1 MQNVKPEPEELKMTA
16 TEADNPAANKAREG
30 EETASPGKV
39 FRETPAGSTGG
50 ANADLKEKI
59 FRYTAMALLIG
70 SFIYF
75 TVYGFLS
82 DPFQPSGTA
91 SEIGL
96 KYPTAF
102 KFWGFTTSLALTV
115 NLVYTYTRKDF
126 RYRGVQIAGYVCMAL
141 GVACLMT
148 CVHIPSTREPGL
160 QMYAHWSTALL
171 FALFF
176 AAAIILH
183 LLFPA
188 VPNKKYRI
196 ALYCFAGLLA
206 AIVIALLIWGKNG
219 FIESLPMW
227 MAYIIVFL
235 DNFTP
240 ALEEKR

>member
-1 MQNVKPEPEELKMTA
+1 MDVNKKVTEVEEVA
-16 TEADNPAANKAREG
+16 AGDVAVADGAAPSEKRADKADIR
-30 EETASPGKV
+30 
-39 FRETPAGSTGG
+39 
-50 ANADLKEKI
+50 EKI
-59 FRYTAMALLIG
+59 FKYTAMVLLIG

-82 DPFQPSGTA
+82 NPFLPSGTA

-115 NLVYTYTRKDF
+115 NLVYTYTRKPLSKKAAS
-126 RYRGVQIAGYVCMAL
+126 IAGYVCMGL

-171 FALFF
+171 FAVFF
-176 AAAIILH
+176 AAAIVLH
-183 LLFPA
+183 LIFPPK
-188 VPNKKYRI
+188 PNKKYKI
-196 ALYCFAGLLA
+196 ALICFCALLGV
-206 AIVIALLIWGKNG
+206 IVIALLAAGKNG

-227 MAYIIVFL
+227 AAYIIIFL

-240 ALEEKR
+240 ALTVKD

>member
-1 MQNVKPEPEELKMTA
+1 MDVNKKVNEVEEVA
-16 TEADNPAANKAREG
+16 AGDVAVADGAAPSEKRADKADIR
-30 EETASPGKV
+30 
-39 FRETPAGSTGG
+39 
-50 ANADLKEKI
+50 EKI
-59 FRYTAMALLIG
+59 FKYTAMVLLIG

-82 DPFQPSGTA
+82 NPFLPSGTA

-115 NLVYTYTRKDF
+115 NLVYTYTRKPLSKKAAS
-126 RYRGVQIAGYVCMAL
+126 IAGYVCMGL

-171 FALFF
+171 FAVFF
-176 AAAIILH
+176 AAAIVLH
-183 LLFPA
+183 LIFPPK
-188 VPNKKYRI
+188 PNKKYKI
-196 ALYCFAGLLA
+196 ALICFCALLGAIIIALLA
-206 AIVIALLIWGKNG
+206 AGKNG

-227 MAYIIVFL
+227 AAYIIIFL

-240 ALEEKR
+240 ALTVKD

>member
-1 MQNVKPEPEELKMTA
+1 MDVNKKVTEVEEVA
-16 TEADNPAANKAREG
+16 AGDVAVADGAAPSEKRADKADIR
-30 EETASPGKV
+30 
-39 FRETPAGSTGG
+39 
-50 ANADLKEKI
+50 EKI
-59 FRYTAMALLIG
+59 FKYTAMVLLIG

-82 DPFQPSGTA
+82 NPFLPSGTA

-115 NLVYTYTRKDF
+115 NLVYTYTRKPLSKKAAS
-126 RYRGVQIAGYVCMAL
+126 IAGYVCMGL

-171 FALFF
+171 FAVFF
-176 AAAIILH
+176 AAAIVLH
-183 LLFPA
+183 LIFPPK
-188 VPNKKYRI
+188 PNKKYKI
-196 ALYCFAGLLA
+196 ALICFCALLGAIIIALLA
-206 AIVIALLIWGKNG
+206 AGKNG

-227 MAYIIVFL
+227 AAYIIVFL

-240 ALEEKR
+240 ALTVKD

>member
-1 MQNVKPEPEELKMTA
+1 MDENKKVTEVEEVA
-16 TEADNPAANKAREG
+16 AGDVAVADGAAPSEKRADKADIR
-30 EETASPGKV
+30 
-39 FRETPAGSTGG
+39 
-50 ANADLKEKI
+50 EKI
-59 FRYTAMALLIG
+59 FKYTAMVLLIG

-82 DPFQPSGTA
+82 NPFLPSGTA

-102 KFWGFTTSLALTV
+102 KFWGVTTSLALTV
-115 NLVYTYTRKDF
+115 NLVYAYTRKPLSKKAAS
-126 RYRGVQIAGYVCMAL
+126 VAGYVCMGL

-171 FALFF
+171 FAVFF
-176 AAAIILH
+176 AAAIVLH
-183 LLFPA
+183 LIFPPK
-188 VPNKKYRI
+188 PNKKYKI
-196 ALYCFAGLLA
+196 ALICFCALLGAIIIALLA
-206 AIVIALLIWGKNG
+206 AGKNG

-227 MAYIIVFL
+227 AAYIIVFL

-240 ALEEKR
+240 ALNVKE

>member
-1 MQNVKPEPEELKMTA
+1 MDENKKVTEVEEGA
-16 TEADNPAANKAREG
+16 AGDVAVADGAAPSEKRADKADIR
-30 EETASPGKV
+30 
-39 FRETPAGSTGG
+39 
-50 ANADLKEKI
+50 EKI
-59 FRYTAMALLIG
+59 FKYTAMVLLIG

-82 DPFQPSGTA
+82 NPFLPSGTA

-115 NLVYTYTRKDF
+115 NLVYTYTRKPLSKKAAS
-126 RYRGVQIAGYVCMAL
+126 IAGYVCMGL

-171 FALFF
+171 FAVFF
-176 AAAIILH
+176 AAAIVLH
-183 LLFPA
+183 LLFPEK
-188 VPNKKYRI
+188 PNKKYKI
-196 ALYCFAGLLA
+196 TLICFAAILVAIIIALLA
-206 AIVIALLIWGKNG
+206 AGKNG

-227 MAYIIVFL
+227 AAYIIIFL

-240 ALEEKR
+240 ALTVKD

>member
-1 MQNVKPEPEELKMTA
+1 MDVNKKVTEVEEVA
-16 TEADNPAANKAREG
+16 AGDVAVADGAAPSEKRADKADIR
-30 EETASPGKV
+30 
-39 FRETPAGSTGG
+39 
-50 ANADLKEKI
+50 EKI
-59 FRYTAMALLIG
+59 FKYTAMVLLIG

-82 DPFQPSGTA
+82 NPFLPSGTA

-115 NLVYTYTRKDF
+115 NLVYTYTRKPLSKKAAS
-126 RYRGVQIAGYVCMAL
+126 IAGYVCMGL

-171 FALFF
+171 FAVFF
-176 AAAIILH
+176 AAAIVLH
-183 LLFPA
+183 LIFPSK
-188 VPNKKYRI
+188 PNKKYKI
-196 ALYCFAGLLA
+196 ALICFCALLGV
-206 AIVIALLIWGKNG
+206 IVIALLAAGKNG

-227 MAYIIVFL
+227 AAYIIIFL

-240 ALEEKR
+240 ALTVKD

>member
-1 MQNVKPEPEELKMTA
+1 MDVNKKVTEVEEVA
-16 TEADNPAANKAREG
+16 AGDVAVADGAAPSEKRADKADIR
-30 EETASPGKV
+30 
-39 FRETPAGSTGG
+39 
-50 ANADLKEKI
+50 EKI
-59 FRYTAMALLIG
+59 FKYTAMVLLIG

-82 DPFQPSGTA
+82 NPFLPSGTA

-102 KFWGFTTSLALTV
+102 KFWGVTTSLALTV
-115 NLVYTYTRKDF
+115 NLVYSYTRKPLSKKAAS
-126 RYRGVQIAGYVCMAL
+126 IAGYVCMGL

-171 FALFF
+171 FAVFF
-176 AAAIILH
+176 AAAIVLH
-183 LLFPA
+183 LIFPPK
-188 VPNKKYRI
+188 PNKKYKI
-196 ALYCFAGLLA
+196 ALICFCALLGV
-206 AIVIALLIWGKNG
+206 IVIALLAAGKNG

-227 MAYIIVFL
+227 AAYIIIFL

-240 ALEEKR
+240 ALTVKD

>member
-1 MQNVKPEPEELKMTA
+1 MDENKKVTEVEEVA
-16 TEADNPAANKAREG
+16 AGDAAVADGAAPSEKRADKADIR
-30 EETASPGKV
+30 
-39 FRETPAGSTGG
+39 
-50 ANADLKEKI
+50 EKI
-59 FRYTAMALLIG
+59 FKYTAMVLLIG

-82 DPFQPSGTA
+82 NPFLPSGTA

-115 NLVYTYTRKDF
+115 NLVYTYTRKPLSKKAAS
-126 RYRGVQIAGYVCMAL
+126 IAGYVCMGL

-171 FALFF
+171 FAVFF
-176 AAAIILH
+176 AAAIVLH
-183 LLFPA
+183 LIFPPK
-188 VPNKKYRI
+188 PNKKYKI
-196 ALYCFAGLLA
+196 ALICFCALLGV
-206 AIVIALLIWGKNG
+206 IVIALLAAGKNG

-227 MAYIIVFL
+227 AAYIIIFL

-240 ALEEKR
+240 ALTVKD

>member
-1 MQNVKPEPEELKMTA
+1 MDENKKVTEVEEVAAGDAALSGDILCETGPAPTA
-16 TEADNPAANKAREG
+16 GKSELREM
-30 EETASPGKV
+30 
-39 FRETPAGSTGG
+39 
-50 ANADLKEKI
+50 I
-59 FRYTAMALLIG
+59 FKYTAMVLLIG

-82 DPFQPSGTA
+82 NPFLPSGTA

-115 NLVYTYTRKDF
+115 NLVYAYTRKPLSKKAAS
-126 RYRGVQIAGYVCMAL
+126 VAGYVCMGL

-171 FALFF
+171 FAVFF
-176 AAAIILH
+176 AAAIVLH
-183 LLFPA
+183 LIFPPK
-188 VPNKKYRI
+188 PNKKYKI
-196 ALYCFAGLLA
+196 ALICFCALLGAIIIALLA
-206 AIVIALLIWGKNG
+206 AGKNG

-227 MAYIIVFL
+227 AAYIIVFL

-240 ALEEKR
+240 ALNVKE

>member
-1 MQNVKPEPEELKMTA
+1 MDENKKVTEVEEVAAGDAALSGDILCETRPAPTA
-16 TEADNPAANKAREG
+16 
-30 EETASPGKV
+30 GKSEL
-39 FRETPAGSTGG
+39 R
-50 ANADLKEKI
+50 EKI
-59 FRYTAMALLIG
+59 FKYTAMVLLIG

-82 DPFQPSGTA
+82 NPFLPSGTA

-115 NLVYTYTRKDF
+115 NLVYTYTRKPLSKKAAS
-126 RYRGVQIAGYVCMAL
+126 IAGYVCMGL

-171 FALFF
+171 FAVFF
-176 AAAIILH
+176 AAAIVLH
-183 LLFPA
+183 LIFPPK
-188 VPNKKYRI
+188 PNKKYKI
-196 ALYCFAGLLA
+196 ALICFCALLGV
-206 AIVIALLIWGKNG
+206 IVIALLAAGKNG

-227 MAYIIVFL
+227 AAYIIIFL

-240 ALEEKR
+240 ALTVKD

>member
-1 MQNVKPEPEELKMTA
+1 MDENKKVTEVEELAAGDAALSGDILCETRPAPTA
-16 TEADNPAANKAREG
+16 GKSELREM
-30 EETASPGKV
+30 
-39 FRETPAGSTGG
+39 
-50 ANADLKEKI
+50 I
-59 FRYTAMALLIG
+59 FKYTAMVLLIG

-82 DPFQPSGTA
+82 NPFLPSGTA

-115 NLVYTYTRKDF
+115 NLVYTYTRKPLSKKAAS
-126 RYRGVQIAGYVCMAL
+126 IAGYVCMGL

-171 FALFF
+171 FAVFF
-176 AAAIILH
+176 AAAIVLH
-183 LLFPA
+183 LIFPPK
-188 VPNKKYRI
+188 PNKKYKI
-196 ALYCFAGLLA
+196 ALICFCALLGV
-206 AIVIALLIWGKNG
+206 IVIALLAAGKNG

-227 MAYIIVFL
+227 AAYIIIFL

-240 ALEEKR
+240 ALTVKD

>member
-1 MQNVKPEPEELKMTA
+1 MDENKKVTEVEEVAAGDAALSGDILCETRPAPTA
-16 TEADNPAANKAREG
+16 GKSELREM
-30 EETASPGKV
+30 
-39 FRETPAGSTGG
+39 
-50 ANADLKEKI
+50 I
-59 FRYTAMALLIG
+59 FKYTAMVLLIG

-82 DPFQPSGTA
+82 NPFLPSGTA

-115 NLVYTYTRKDF
+115 NLVYTYTRKPLSKKAAS
-126 RYRGVQIAGYVCMAL
+126 IAGYVCMGL

-171 FALFF
+171 FAVFF
-176 AAAIILH
+176 AAAIVLH
-183 LLFPA
+183 LIFSPK
-188 VPNKKYRI
+188 PNKKYKI
-196 ALYCFAGLLA
+196 ALICFCALLGV
-206 AIVIALLIWGKNG
+206 IVIALLAAGKNG

-227 MAYIIVFL
+227 AAYIIIFL

-240 ALEEKR
+240 ALTVKD

>member
-1 MQNVKPEPEELKMTA
+1 MDVNKKVNEVEEVA
-16 TEADNPAANKAREG
+16 AGDVAVADGAAPSEKRADKADIR
-30 EETASPGKV
+30 
-39 FRETPAGSTGG
+39 
-50 ANADLKEKI
+50 EKI
-59 FRYTAMALLIG
+59 FKYTAMVLLIG

-82 DPFQPSGTA
+82 NPFLPSGTA

-115 NLVYTYTRKDF
+115 NLVYTYTHKPLSKKAAS
-126 RYRGVQIAGYVCMAL
+126 IAGYVCMGL

-171 FALFF
+171 FAVFF
-176 AAAIILH
+176 AAAIVLH
-183 LLFPA
+183 LIFPPK
-188 VPNKKYRI
+188 PNKKYKI
-196 ALYCFAGLLA
+196 ALICFCALLGV
-206 AIVIALLIWGKNG
+206 IVIALLAAGKNG

-227 MAYIIVFL
+227 AAYIIIFL

-240 ALEEKR
+240 ALTVKD

>member
-1 MQNVKPEPEELKMTA
+1 MDENKKVTEVEEGA
-16 TEADNPAANKAREG
+16 AGDVAVADGAAPSEKRADKADIR
-30 EETASPGKV
+30 
-39 FRETPAGSTGG
+39 
-50 ANADLKEKI
+50 EKI
-59 FRYTAMALLIG
+59 FKYTAMVLLIG

-82 DPFQPSGTA
+82 NPFLPSGTA

-102 KFWGFTTSLALTV
+102 KFWGVTTSLALTV
-115 NLVYTYTRKDF
+115 NLVYTYTRKPLSKKAAS
-126 RYRGVQIAGYVCMAL
+126 IAGYVCMGL

-171 FALFF
+171 FAVFF
-176 AAAIILH
+176 AAAIVLH
-183 LLFPA
+183 LIFPPK
-188 VPNKKYRI
+188 PNKKYKI
-196 ALYCFAGLLA
+196 ALICFCALLGV
-206 AIVIALLIWGKNG
+206 IVIALLAAGKNG

-227 MAYIIVFL
+227 AAYIIIFL

-240 ALEEKR
+240 ALTVKD

>member
-1 MQNVKPEPEELKMTA
+1 MDENKKVTEVEEVAAGDAALSGDILCETGPAPTA
-16 TEADNPAANKAREG
+16 GKREL
-30 EETASPGKV
+30 
-39 FRETPAGSTGG
+39 R
-50 ANADLKEKI
+50 EKI
-59 FRYTAMALLIG
+59 FKYTAMVLLIG

-82 DPFQPSGTA
+82 NPFLPSGTA

-115 NLVYTYTRKDF
+115 NLVYAYTRKPLSKKAAS
-126 RYRGVQIAGYVCMAL
+126 VAGYVCMGL

-171 FALFF
+171 FAVFF
-176 AAAIILH
+176 AAAIVLH
-183 LLFPA
+183 LIFPPK
-188 VPNKKYRI
+188 PNKKYKI
-196 ALYCFAGLLA
+196 ALICFCALLGAIIIALLA
-206 AIVIALLIWGKNG
+206 AGKNG

-227 MAYIIVFL
+227 AAYIIVFL

-240 ALEEKR
+240 ALNVKE

>member
-1 MQNVKPEPEELKMTA
+1 MDENKKVTEVEELAAGDAALSGDILCETRPAPTA
-16 TEADNPAANKAREG
+16 GKSELREM
-30 EETASPGKV
+30 
-39 FRETPAGSTGG
+39 
-50 ANADLKEKI
+50 I
-59 FRYTAMALLIG
+59 FKYTAMVLLIG

-82 DPFQPSGTA
+82 NPFLPSGTA

-115 NLVYTYTRKDF
+115 NLVYTYTRKPLSKKAAS
-126 RYRGVQIAGYVCMAL
+126 IAGYVCMGL

-171 FALFF
+171 FAVFF
-176 AAAIILH
+176 AAAIVLH
-183 LLFPA
+183 LIFPPK
-188 VPNKKYRI
+188 PNKKYKI
-196 ALYCFAGLLA
+196 TLICFCALLG
-206 AIVIALLIWGKNG
+206 AIVIALLAAGKNG

-227 MAYIIVFL
+227 AAYIIIFL

-240 ALEEKR
+240 ALTVKD

>member
-1 MQNVKPEPEELKMTA
+1 MDENKNKMTC
-16 TEADNPAANKAREG
+16 EA
-30 EETASPGKV
+30 EETA
-39 FRETPAGSTGG
+39 AGDAAVNG
-50 ANADLKEKI
+50 AVSYAARATRSEISEKI
-59 FRYTAMALLIG
+59 FKYTAMVLLIG

-82 DPFQPSGTA
+82 NPFLPSGTA

-115 NLVYTYTRKDF
+115 NLVYAYTRKPLSKKAAS
-126 RYRGVQIAGYVCMAL
+126 VAGYVCMGL

-171 FALFF
+171 FAVFF
-176 AAAIILH
+176 AAAIVLH
-183 LLFPA
+183 LIFPPK
-188 VPNKKYRI
+188 PNKKYKI
-196 ALYCFAGLLA
+196 ALICFCALLGAIIIALLA
-206 AIVIALLIWGKNG
+206 AGKNG

-227 MAYIIVFL
+227 AAYIIVFL

-240 ALEEKR
+240 ALNVKE

>member
-1 MQNVKPEPEELKMTA
+1 MDVNKKVTEVEEVA
-16 TEADNPAANKAREG
+16 AGDVAVADGAAPSEKRADKADIR
-30 EETASPGKV
+30 
-39 FRETPAGSTGG
+39 
-50 ANADLKEKI
+50 EKI
-59 FRYTAMALLIG
+59 FKYTAMVLLIG

-82 DPFQPSGTA
+82 NPFLPSGTA

-115 NLVYTYTRKDF
+115 NLVYTYTRKPLSKKAAS
-126 RYRGVQIAGYVCMAL
+126 IAGYVCMGL

-171 FALFF
+171 FAVFF
-176 AAAIILH
+176 AAAIVLH
-183 LLFPA
+183 LIFPPK
-188 VPNKKYRI
+188 PNKKYKI
-196 ALYCFAGLLA
+196 ALICFCALLGV
-206 AIVIALLIWGKNG
+206 IVIALLAAGKNG

-227 MAYIIVFL
+227 AAYIIIFL
-235 DNFTP
+235 DNFTL
-240 ALEEKR
+240 ALTVKD

>member
-1 MQNVKPEPEELKMTA
+1 MDENKKVTEVEELAAGDAALSGDILCETRPAPTA
-16 TEADNPAANKAREG
+16 GKSELREM
-30 EETASPGKV
+30 
-39 FRETPAGSTGG
+39 
-50 ANADLKEKI
+50 I
-59 FRYTAMALLIG
+59 FKYTAMVLLIG

-82 DPFQPSGTA
+82 NPFLPSGTA

-115 NLVYTYTRKDF
+115 NLVYTYTRKPLSKKAAS
-126 RYRGVQIAGYVCMAL
+126 IAGYVCMGL

-171 FALFF
+171 FAVFF
-176 AAAIILH
+176 AAAIVLH
-183 LLFPA
+183 LIFPPK
-188 VPNKKYRI
+188 PNKKYKI
-196 ALYCFAGLLA
+196 ALICFAAILVAIIIALLA
-206 AIVIALLIWGKNG
+206 AGKNG

-227 MAYIIVFL
+227 AAYIIVFL

-240 ALEEKR
+240 ALTVKD

>member
-1 MQNVKPEPEELKMTA
+1 MDVNKKVTEVEEVA
-16 TEADNPAANKAREG
+16 AGDVAVADGAAPSEKRADKADIR
-30 EETASPGKV
+30 
-39 FRETPAGSTGG
+39 
-50 ANADLKEKI
+50 EKI
-59 FRYTAMALLIG
+59 FKYTAMVLLIG

-82 DPFQPSGTA
+82 NPFLPSGTA

-115 NLVYTYTRKDF
+115 NLVYSYTRKPLSKKAAS
-126 RYRGVQIAGYVCMAL
+126 IAGYVCMGL

-171 FALFF
+171 FAVFF
-176 AAAIILH
+176 AAAIVLH
-183 LLFPA
+183 LIFPPK
-188 VPNKKYRI
+188 PNKKYKI
-196 ALYCFAGLLA
+196 ALICFCALLGV
-206 AIVIALLIWGKNG
+206 IVIALLAAGKNG

-227 MAYIIVFL
+227 AAYIIVFL

-240 ALEEKR
+240 ALTVKD

>member
-1 MQNVKPEPEELKMTA
+1 MDENKKVIEVEEVAAGDAALSGDILCETRPAPTA
-16 TEADNPAANKAREG
+16 GKSELREM
-30 EETASPGKV
+30 
-39 FRETPAGSTGG
+39 
-50 ANADLKEKI
+50 I
-59 FRYTAMALLIG
+59 FKYTAMVLLIG

-82 DPFQPSGTA
+82 NPFLPSGTA

-115 NLVYTYTRKDF
+115 NLVYTYTRKPLSKKAAS
-126 RYRGVQIAGYVCMAL
+126 IAGYVCMGL

-171 FALFF
+171 FAVFF
-176 AAAIILH
+176 AAAIVLH
-183 LLFPA
+183 LIFPPK
-188 VPNKKYRI
+188 PNKKYKI
-196 ALYCFAGLLA
+196 ALICFCALLG
-206 AIVIALLIWGKNG
+206 AIVIALLAAGKNG

-227 MAYIIVFL
+227 AAYIIIFL

-240 ALEEKR
+240 ALTVKD

>member
-1 MQNVKPEPEELKMTA
+1 MDENKKVTEVEEGA
-16 TEADNPAANKAREG
+16 AGDVAVADGAAPSEKRADKADIR
-30 EETASPGKV
+30 
-39 FRETPAGSTGG
+39 
-50 ANADLKEKI
+50 EKI
-59 FRYTAMALLIG
+59 FKYTAMVLLIG

-82 DPFQPSGTA
+82 NPFLPSGTA

-102 KFWGFTTSLALTV
+102 KFWGVTTSLALTV
-115 NLVYTYTRKDF
+115 NLVYSYTRKPLSKKAAS
-126 RYRGVQIAGYVCMAL
+126 IAGYVCMGL

-171 FALFF
+171 FAVFF
-176 AAAIILH
+176 AAAIVLH
-183 LLFPA
+183 LIFPPK
-188 VPNKKYRI
+188 PNKKYKI
-196 ALYCFAGLLA
+196 ALICFCALLGV
-206 AIVIALLIWGKNG
+206 IVIALLAAGKNG

-227 MAYIIVFL
+227 AAYIIIFL

-240 ALEEKR
+240 ALTVKD

>member
-1 MQNVKPEPEELKMTA
+1 MDVNKKVTEVEEVA
-16 TEADNPAANKAREG
+16 AGDAAVADGAAPSEKRADKADIR
-30 EETASPGKV
+30 
-39 FRETPAGSTGG
+39 
-50 ANADLKEKI
+50 EKI
-59 FRYTAMALLIG
+59 FKYTAMVLLIG

-82 DPFQPSGTA
+82 NPFLPSGTA

-115 NLVYTYTRKDF
+115 NLVYTYTRKPLSKKAAS
-126 RYRGVQIAGYVCMAL
+126 IAGYVCMGL

-171 FALFF
+171 FAVFF
-176 AAAIILH
+176 AAAIVLH
-183 LLFPA
+183 LIFPPK
-188 VPNKKYRI
+188 PNKKYKI
-196 ALYCFAGLLA
+196 ALICFCALLGAIIIALLA
-206 AIVIALLIWGKNG
+206 AGKNG

-227 MAYIIVFL
+227 AAYIIVFL

-240 ALEEKR
+240 ALNVKE

>member
-1 MQNVKPEPEELKMTA
+1 MQDDKNTEILNEA
-16 TEADNPAANKAREG
+16 TEEKT
-30 EETASPGKV
+30 EEKGDGSSAPVTEFKGTAKDG
-39 FRETPAGSTGG
+39 RA
-50 ANADLKEKI
+50 LKEAVFK
-59 FRYTAMALLIG
+59 YTAMVLLIG

-82 DPFQPSGTA
+82 NPFLPSGTA

-115 NLVYTYTRKDF
+115 NLVYTYLHKGF
-126 RYRGVQIAGYVCMAL
+126 KYRWVRITGYVCMGL

-183 LLFPA
+183 LLFPDK
-188 VPNKKYRI
+188 PNKKYKI
-196 ALYCFAGLLA
+196 ALMCFGGLLL
-206 AIVIALLIWGKNG
+206 AIVIALVAAGKNG

-240 ALEEKR
+240 ALEEK

>member
-1 MQNVKPEPEELKMTA
+1 MDVNKKVTEVEEVA
-16 TEADNPAANKAREG
+16 AGDVAVADGAAPSEKRADKADIR
-30 EETASPGKV
+30 
-39 FRETPAGSTGG
+39 
-50 ANADLKEKI
+50 EKI
-59 FRYTAMALLIG
+59 FKYTAMVLLIG

-82 DPFQPSGTA
+82 NPFLPSGTA

-115 NLVYTYTRKDF
+115 NLVYTYTRKPLSKKAAS
-126 RYRGVQIAGYVCMAL
+126 IAGYVCMGL

-171 FALFF
+171 FAVFF
-176 AAAIILH
+176 AAAIVLH
-183 LLFPA
+183 LIFPPK
-188 VPNKKYRI
+188 PNKKYKI
-196 ALYCFAGLLA
+196 ALICFCALLGAIIIALLA
-206 AIVIALLIWGKNG
+206 AGKNG

-227 MAYIIVFL
+227 AAYIIIFL

-240 ALEEKR
+240 ALTVKD

>member
-1 MQNVKPEPEELKMTA
+1 MDENKKVTEVEELA
-16 TEADNPAANKAREG
+16 AGDVAVADGAAPSEKRADKADIREM
-30 EETASPGKV
+30 
-39 FRETPAGSTGG
+39 
-50 ANADLKEKI
+50 I
-59 FRYTAMALLIG
+59 FKYTAMVLLIG

-82 DPFQPSGTA
+82 NPFLPSGTA

-115 NLVYTYTRKDF
+115 NLVYTYTRKPLSKKAAS
-126 RYRGVQIAGYVCMAL
+126 IAGYVCMGL

-171 FALFF
+171 FAVFF
-176 AAAIILH
+176 AAAIVLH
-183 LLFPA
+183 LIFPPK
-188 VPNKKYRI
+188 PNKKYKI
-196 ALYCFAGLLA
+196 ALICFCALLGV
-206 AIVIALLIWGKNG
+206 IVIALLAAGKNG

-227 MAYIIVFL
+227 AAYIIIFL

-240 ALEEKR
+240 ALTVKD

>member
-1 MQNVKPEPEELKMTA
+1 MDVNKKVTEVEEVA
-16 TEADNPAANKAREG
+16 AGDVAVADGAAPSEKRADKADIR
-30 EETASPGKV
+30 
-39 FRETPAGSTGG
+39 
-50 ANADLKEKI
+50 EKI
-59 FRYTAMALLIG
+59 FKYTAMVLLIG

-82 DPFQPSGTA
+82 NPFLPSGTA

-115 NLVYTYTRKDF
+115 NLVYTYTRKPLSKKAAS
-126 RYRGVQIAGYVCMAL
+126 VAGYVCMGL

-171 FALFF
+171 FAVFF
-176 AAAIILH
+176 AAAIVLH
-183 LLFPA
+183 LIFPPK
-188 VPNKKYRI
+188 PNKKYKI
-196 ALYCFAGLLA
+196 ALICFCALLGAIIIALLA
-206 AIVIALLIWGKNG
+206 AGKNG

-227 MAYIIVFL
+227 AAYIIVFL

-240 ALEEKR
+240 ALTVKD

>member
-1 MQNVKPEPEELKMTA
+1 MDENKKVTEVEELAAGDAAFSGDILCETRPAPTA
-16 TEADNPAANKAREG
+16 GKSELREM
-30 EETASPGKV
+30 
-39 FRETPAGSTGG
+39 
-50 ANADLKEKI
+50 I
-59 FRYTAMALLIG
+59 FKYTAMVLLIG

-82 DPFQPSGTA
+82 NPFLPSGTA

-115 NLVYTYTRKDF
+115 NLVYTYTRKPLSKKAAS
-126 RYRGVQIAGYVCMAL
+126 IAGYVCMGL

-171 FALFF
+171 FAVFF
-176 AAAIILH
+176 AAAIVLH
-183 LLFPA
+183 LIFPPK
-188 VPNKKYRI
+188 PNKKYKI
-196 ALYCFAGLLA
+196 ALICFCALLGV
-206 AIVIALLIWGKNG
+206 IVIALLAAGKNG

-227 MAYIIVFL
+227 AAYIIIFL

-240 ALEEKR
+240 ALTVKD